1 MNQIAVR
8 ATPPA
13 HHRAMTCEPRSGRS
27 RIGRAAVLTMLWL
40 AASAAGQSAVA
51 ATTVELLGTEPAG
64 RTVTLGSGQTFYM
77 RIVYSTDTPVRIWAR
92 PYFEGREVN
101 AGSNP
106 SRVHEGKG
114 EALVWFFFLGEP
126 GEQVDEIRI
135 SAGDGSQAGTHEV
148 KRLPVSITAGTER
161 AQAKAEPAWLAQLKA
176 EEERLQREDYERRM
190 SEPLSA
196 GDRAFAAGFMLAVLA
211 IGIGGIALPIRAMR
225 RWQGRW
231 RLAAALPAAWIG
243 LVVLR
248 IVLGTALDPTSHNLW
263 PFEILQASVVS
274 LVLIG
279 AMTAGRRFLG
289 EVTSAASR
297 RR

>member
-1 MNQIAVR
+1 MLA
-8 ATPPA
+8 
-13 HHRAMTCEPRSGRS
+13 
-27 RIGRAAVLTMLWL
+27 LLWL
-40 AASAAGQSAVA
+40 AALTAVQSAVA
-51 ATTVELLGTEPAG
+51 ATTVELLATEPAG
-64 RTVTLGSGQTFYM
+64 PNVTLGSSQTFYM
-77 RIVYSTDTPVRIWAR
+77 RIAYSTDTPVHIWAR

-106 SRVHEGKG
+106 SRVHEGHG

-126 GEQVDEIRI
+126 GQRVDEIRI

-148 KRLPVSITAGTER
+148 KRWPVRITAGTEP
-161 AQAKAEPAWLAQLKA
+161 AQAKAEPAWLGQLKA
-176 EEERLQREDYERRM
+176 EEERLRREDYERRM
-190 SEPLSA
+190 SEPLST

-225 RWQGRW
+225 RWQGGW
-231 RLAAALPAAWIG
+231 RLAAAVPAGWVG

-248 IVLGTALDPTSHNLW
+248 IVLGTAVDPTSHNLW

-279 AMTAGRRFLG
+279 AMMLGRRVVG
-289 EVTSAASR
+289 R
-297 RR
+297 

>member
-1 MNQIAVR
+1 
-8 ATPPA
+8 
-13 HHRAMTCEPRSGRS
+13 
-27 RIGRAAVLTMLWL
+27 MLGL
-40 AASAAGQSAVA
+40 AALAAAQSAVA
-51 ATTVELLGTEPAG
+51 ATTVEVLGTEPAG

-77 RIVYSTDTPVRIWAR
+77 RIAYSTDTPVRIWAR

-106 SRVHEGKG
+106 SRVHEGNG
-114 EALVWFFFLGEP
+114 EALVWFFFLGQP

-135 SAGDGSQAGTHEV
+135 TAGDGSQAGTHEV
-148 KRLPVSITAGTER
+148 TRLPVSISAGTEPAPAR
-161 AQAKAEPAWLAQLKA
+161 AEPAWLAQLKA
-176 EEERLQREDYERRM
+176 EEARLQREDYERRM

-196 GDRAFAAGFMLAVLA
+196 GDQALAAGFMLAVLA
-211 IGIGGIALPIRAMR
+211 IGIGGIALPILAVR
-225 RWQGRW
+225 RWQGGW
-231 RLAAALPAAWIG
+231 RLAAAVPAGWVG

-279 AMTAGRRFLG
+279 AMTAGRRLVG
-289 EVTSAASR
+289 RSSR
-297 RR
+297 ALNTRS